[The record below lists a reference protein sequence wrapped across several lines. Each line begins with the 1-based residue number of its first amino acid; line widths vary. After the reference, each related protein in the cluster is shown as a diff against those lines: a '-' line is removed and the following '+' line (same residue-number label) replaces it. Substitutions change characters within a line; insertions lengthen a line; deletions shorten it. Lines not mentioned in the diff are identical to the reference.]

1 MKFFHTALGVLT
13 FIAMMAIA
21 TPAKAEVVFNEW
33 HEFAFP
39 LTDDSGC
46 AGEDGVVSGVFH
58 EVLSLMPNGGY
69 SYHLN
74 ANGVWKGDES
84 EAELLWRD
92 NYSEVVPHDDFGNF
106 FIGTISHSIK
116 IIGGPLGQFR
126 LKFTSHLTEINGEFV
141 RWVDNFSTACKGN

>member
-46 AGEDGVVSGVFH
+46 AGEDGVVSGVF
-58 EVLSLMPNGGY
+58 
-69 SYHLN
+69 
-74 ANGVWKGDES
+74 
-84 EAELLWRD
+84 
-92 NYSEVVPHDDFGNF
+92 
-106 FIGTISHSIK
+106 
-116 IIGGPLGQFR
+116 Q
-126 LKFTSHLTEINGEFV
+126 FTSHLTEINGEFV